1 MSFADIETG
10 RARPGLPANSGSSSA
25 ESAFQTLQQSLS
37 FQVFKINA
45 NVQGIL
51 KLVDQLGT
59 GRDNANLRKSL
70 HDLTETTRTLAK
82 TGSDDLKKLATLQ
95 SQIVRRNL
103 ASLNSTCSNCAPP

>member
-10 RARPGLPANSGSSSA
+10 RARPTIPASSGSNSA
-25 ESAFQTLQQSLS
+25 DTAFQTLQQQLS

-59 GRDNANLRKSL
+59 NRDIAGLRKSL
-70 HDLTETTRTLAK
+70 
-82 TGSDDLKKLATLQ
+82 
-95 SQIVRRNL
+95 
-103 ASLNSTCSNCAPP
+103 

>member
-10 RARPGLPANSGSSSA
+10 RTRPGLPTNSGSSSA

-70 HDLTETTRTLAK
+70 
-82 TGSDDLKKLATLQ
+82 
-95 SQIVRRNL
+95 
-103 ASLNSTCSNCAPP
+103 